1 MKSLKILL
9 GIFVVCSLTVDAQ
22 QKTTLKS
29 QKDKVSYIIGLNI
42 GTNFKQQSLEIDA
55 DLLLKGIKDALTN
68 ATPLISEKE
77 SQEVMQAF
85 QKEMI
90 AKQTERAKQIGD
102 KNKKEGEVFLAE
114 NKKKPGVKT
123 LASGLQ
129 YKALKEGTGKTPK
142 TTDTVIVHY
151 RGTLLD
157 GKEFDS
163 SYKRNEPTTWPVN
176 KFIAG
181 WTEALQ
187 LMKVGSKWQL
197 FIPSKLAYGEGG
209 AGGDIGPNATLIFE
223 IELLRIK

>member
-1 MKSLKILL
+1 M
-9 GIFVVCSLTVDAQ
+9 DAQ

-55 DLLLKGIKDALTN
+55 DLLLKGIKDALMN
-68 ATPLISEKE
+68 ATPLIGEKE
-77 SQEVMQAF
+77 SQEIMQAF
-85 QKEMI
+85 QKEII
-90 AKQTERAKQIGD
+90 AKQTEKAKQIGD
-102 KNKKEGEVFLAE
+102 KNKKEGEAFLAE

-142 TTDTVIVHY
+142 TADTVIVHY

-163 SYKRNEPTTWPVN
+163 SYKRNEPTTWPAN

-223 IELLRIK
+223 IELLGIK

>member
-9 GIFVVCSLTVDAQ
+9 GIFVVCSLTVNAQ

-42 GTNFKQQSLEIDA
+42 GTNFKQQSIDIDS
-55 DLLLKGIKDALTN
+55 DLLFKGIKDALSN
-68 ATPLISEKE
+68 ATPLIGEKE

-90 AKQTERAKQIGD
+90 AKQMGRAKQVGE
-102 KNKKEGEVFLAE
+102 KNKKEGEAFLAE
-114 NKKKPGVKT
+114 NKKKEGVKT

-129 YKALKEGTGKTPK
+129 YKVIKEGTGKTPK
-142 TTDTVIVHY
+142 ATDTVVVHY
-151 RGTLLD
+151 RGTLIN

-163 SYKRNEPTTWPVN
+163 SYKRGEPITFALGSVIP
-176 KFIAG
+176 G
-181 WTEALQ
+181 WGEALQ

-197 FIPSKLAYGEGG
+197 FIPSKLAYGE
-209 AGGDIGPNATLIFE
+209 ADRSADIGPNSTLLFE
-223 IELLRIK
+223 VELLKIK

>member
-1 MKSLKILL
+1 M
-9 GIFVVCSLTVDAQ
+9 DAQ

-42 GTNFKQQSLEIDA
+42 GTNFKQQSLEIDT

-68 ATPLISEKE
+68 ATPLIGEKE

-163 SYKRNEPTTWPVN
+163 SYKRNEPTTWPTN